1 MILKCFIFEKNQI
14 VYKKFFKRYSPL
26 ILIMTLFSGIVL
38 TSFYFI
44 LQPKITLPIYSPNM
58 VSSELVEEEIQY
70 VKKYHK
76 ISDFSLTNQ
85 NGETIT
91 QDYYENKIYIADFF
105 FTTCPTICPI
115 MTKNMFEVQ
124 QKTLKQNVLLVSYSV
139 TPEIDSIAQL
149 KKYALENKVNDN
161 KWNLLTGDKK
171 QIYELARKSYLVA
184 KNDGDGGKYDM
195 IHTENFVLIDKE
207 KRIRGYYDGTN
218 KEDIDKLLS
227 DVKILENLYKNSKN
241 EKNNI

>member
-1 MILKCFIFEKNQI
+1 
-14 VYKKFFKRYSPL
+14 
-26 ILIMTLFSGIVL
+26 MTFFSGIVL
-38 TSFYFI
+38 TSFYII

-58 VSSELVEEEIQY
+58 VSTELVQEDIRH

-85 NGETIT
+85 NGKVIT
-91 QDYYENKIYIADFF
+91 QEYYDNKIYIADFF

-115 MTKNMFEVQ
+115 MTENMFQIQE
-124 QKTLKQNVLLVSYSV
+124 KTLGEDVLLVSYSV
-139 TPEIDSIAQL
+139 TPEIDSTAQL
-149 KKYALENKVNDN
+149 KKYALEKGVDDN

-171 QIYELARKSYLVA
+171 QIYDLARKSYLVA

-207 KRIRGYYDGTN
+207 KRIRGFYDGTN
-218 KEDIDKLLS
+218 NEEMDKLLK
-227 DVKILENLYKNSKN
+227 DVKILENSYKNSKN
-241 EKNNI
+241 EKISI

>member
-1 MILKCFIFEKNQI
+1 M
-14 VYKKFFKRYSPL
+14 
-26 ILIMTLFSGIVL
+26 MLFSAVVL
-38 TSFYFI
+38 SSFYFI

-70 VKKYHK
+70 IKKYHK

-115 MTKNMFEVQ
+115 MTENMYQIQE
-124 QKTLKQNVLLVSYSV
+124 KTIENNVLLVSYSV
-139 TPEIDSIAQL
+139 TPEIDSVSQL
-149 KKYALENKVNDN
+149 KKYAIEKGVKDN

-171 QIYELARKSYLVA
+171 QIYDLARKSYLVA

-207 KRIRGYYDGTN
+207 KRIRGFYDGTSEEEMN
-218 KEDIDKLLS
+218 KLLI
-227 DVKILENLYKNSKN
+227 DVEILKNSYK
-241 EKNNI
+241 K